1 MNEFNDVIQ
10 YFDDSTI
17 SCLMSVPES
26 VKEKI
31 NEIRIK
37 VDEPI
42 VIITKADAARVDF
55 SKKGKITAAF
65 GLSIGAVIFILM
77 M

>member
-42 VIITKADAARVDF
+42 VIITIDN
-55 SKKGKITAAF
+55 S
-65 GLSIGAVIFILM
+65 
-77 M
+77 